1 MRVGKSLAVLAAI
14 ILSFAVSPSNA
25 AEPTPGG
32 TLIMLTQPEP
42 PTLASYMSTSAPIG
56 QIASKVYDGLLEY
69 DFNMKP
75 IPALAESF
83 DISEDG
89 KSITFKLRH
98 GVKFHDGE
106 PFTSADVKFS
116 IQTLKARHP
125 LGSTV
130 FRDVESVETPDDF
143 TAVLKLSRPAPYIIG
158 ALSGYMSPM
167 LPKHLLEGKDLATN
181 EYANKPVGTGPF
193 KFVEW
198 RRGAVIRLDR
208 NPDYWR
214 KGLPYL
220 DRIVVQFIAD
230 ASTRTAI
237 LEKGEAHVAG
247 FGAIS
252 NNDVK
257 RFENDG
263 RHVVTTKGYE
273 MLSPVVDLHFNT
285 KKPPFDNVKVRQA
298 ISYAI
303 DRQAIIDSVWFG
315 YGKPA
320 TGPISSNF
328 AVNGIYAGD
337 TKSYNVPDRM
347 AIANRLLDE
356 AGLPRKQDG
365 IRFEMV
371 HDILP
376 YGEEWQRLG
385 EFIQQALLQVGI
397 KVSLRREDVPTMLRR
412 VYTDYDFDLVSLFF
426 YNHADPV
433 IGVHRLFESS
443 AIKKGAVFVNGTR
456 WSSPEVDEDLEKAAV
471 EANPAARS
479 ALYQDAQ
486 KRIVE
491 AAPMVWLSELQ
502 YPTVYDKRLHDLITS
517 PLGIYAPFSQAWF
530 EK

>member
-1 MRVGKSLAVLAAI
+1 MRSGKLAFVLAA
-14 ILSFAVSPSNA
+14 LVCAFTSTPSKA
-25 AEPTPGG
+25 AEPQSGG
-32 TLIMLTQPEP
+32 TLVMLTQPEP

-56 QIASKVYDGLLEY
+56 QVASKIYDGLLEY
-69 DFNMKP
+69 DFNLKP
-75 IPALAESF
+75 IPALAESYSIA
-83 DISEDG
+83 DDG
-89 KSITFKLRH
+89 KSISFKLRQ
-98 GVKFHDGE
+98 GVTFHDGA
-106 PFTSADVKFS
+106 PFTSADVQFS
-116 IQTLKARHP
+116 IEMLKARHP

-130 FRDVESVETPDDF
+130 FRDVESVETPDAHTAILKF
-143 TAVLKLSRPAPYIIG
+143 TQPAPYVIS

-167 LPKHLLEGKDLATN
+167 LPKHLLDGKDPATN

-198 RRGAVIRLDR
+198 RRGEVIRLDR

-214 KGLPYL
+214 EGLPYL
-220 DRIVVQFIAD
+220 DRVVVRFVAD

-237 LEKGEAHVAG
+237 LEKGEAHIAG
-247 FGAIS
+247 FGAIP

-257 RFENDG
+257 RFAG
-263 RHVVTTKGYE
+263 SPLHVVTTKGYE

-285 KKPPFDNVKVRQA
+285 KKAPLDNEKVRHA
-298 ISYAI
+298 ISYAL

-328 AVNGIYAGD
+328 AVNGLYTAD
-337 TKSYNVPDRM
+337 TMPFAVPDRIEM
-347 AIANRLLDE
+347 ANKLLDE
-356 AGLPRKQDG
+356 AGLPRNQDG
-365 IRFEMV
+365 IRFEIV

-385 EFIQQALLQVGI
+385 ELVQQALLEVGI
-397 KVSLRREDVPTMLRR
+397 KVTLRREDVPTMLHR

-433 IGVHRLFESS
+433 IGVHRLFEST
-443 AIKKGAVFVNGTR
+443 AIKKGAIFVNGTR
-456 WSSPEVDEDLEKAAV
+456 WSTPEVDDDLRKALT
-471 EANPAARS
+471 EADPAARS
-479 ALYQDAQ
+479 ALYHDAQ

-491 AAPMVWLSELQ
+491 ASPMVWLSEMQ
-502 YPTVYDKRLHDLITS
+502 YPTVYDKRFHDLIDS
-517 PLGIYAPFSQAWF
+517 PLGLYAPFSRAWL